1 MKSARSLAIG
11 VVALALL
18 ATGCT
23 SSGDDEDT
31 AAPGGTITVWTHT
44 NKSFNKAYQELGD
57 AYMAENPDATIEF
70 ETFEYD
76 SYIQTLQTSLPAGNE
91 ADILQMFGSW
101 TCSYADNLSTVPD
114 DVSTLSEAEDAFFPG
129 PLGGYQCDDQL
140 YGMPQE
146 SNVEYG
152 ATLVNTA
159 MAEDADVAL
168 DGWESFDEFKAD
180 AKKMT
185 VVEDGSITRAGYHF
199 TTNDGISYSLLS
211 LILQNGGSYLAEDGT
226 FTFQTP
232 EATASMELMKS
243 FVDEEIVDPTL
254 FTDTAN
260 WVGDCYFTELCAMGL
275 VGPWVVPEYATD
287 FPEVAADHRVCAA
300 ARRSRTAASPPTPAG
315 VLTVSSNSPEQEL
328 AWDFVSYVAQ
338 NDENALDWNLATGT
352 LPALKANTQGDARD
366 QLLADAAYLA
376 PWLDIL
382 GDATVRREPARP
394 RPAVLPDHRPQRPR
408 LPQRADECRGRPRR
422 HRAGG
427 ELPLAGVGT

>member
-1 MKSARSLAIG
+1 MRSARTLA
-11 VVALALL
+11 VVAVSLALL
-18 ATGCT
+18 ATGC
-23 SSGDDEDT
+23 SSSDDDEDA

-44 NKSFNKAYQELGD
+44 NKSFNKAYDELGA
-57 AYMAENPDATIEF
+57 AYMAENPDATIKF
-70 ETFEYD
+70 ETFDYD
-76 SYIQTLQTSLPAGNE
+76 TYIQTLQTSLPAGNE

-101 TCSYADNLSTVPD
+101 TCSYADNLSTVPEGI
-114 DVSTLSEAEDAFFPG
+114 STMGDAEKAFFPG

-140 YGMPQE
+140 YGLPQE

-168 DGWESFDEFKAD
+168 DGWESFDEFRAD

-185 VVEDGSITRAGYHF
+185 VVEDGAITRAGYHF

-226 FTFQTP
+226 FTFQTA
-232 EATASMELMKS
+232 EAQASMELMKS
-243 FVDEEIVDPTL
+243 FIDEDIVDPTL

-287 FPEVAADHRVCAA
+287 FPEIAANTEYVPLPTLENSNFAADSGWGLA
-300 ARRSRTAASPPTPAG
+300 
-315 VLTVSSNSPEQEL
+315 VSSNSPEQEL
-328 AWDFVSYVAQ
+328 AWDFVSFVAQ
-338 NDENALDWNLATGT
+338 NDTNALDWNLATGT
-352 LPALKANTQGDARD
+352 LPALNANTEGDARD
-366 QLLADAAYLA
+366 QLLTDAAYLA

-382 GDATVRREPARP
+382 GDAQFVGS
-394 RPAVLPDHRPQRPR
+394 LPDRDR
-408 LPQRADECRGRPRR
+408 LFYRIIVPNVLDYLNGQTSAED
-422 HRAGG
+422 A
-427 ELPLAGVGT
+427 LAAIEQEANSL

>member
-23 SSGDDEDT
+23 SSGDDEDP
-31 AAPGGTITVWTHT
+31 AAPGGSITIWTHV
-44 NKSFNKAYQELGD
+44 NKSFNKSYQELID
-57 AYMAENPDATIEF
+57 AYMADNPDATIKL
-70 ETFEYD
+70 ETFDYD

-101 TCSYADNLSTVPD
+101 TCSYSDNLSTVPD
-114 DVSTLSEAEDAFFPG
+114 DIASIADAEDAFFPG

-159 MAEDADVAL
+159 MAGDADVAL

-185 VVEDGSITRAGYHF
+185 VVEDGEITRAGYHF

-211 LILQNGGSYLAEDGT
+211 LILQNGGSYLDDDGT

-232 EATASMELMKS
+232 EAQASMELMKS
-243 FVDEEIVDPTL
+243 FVDEQIVDPVL

-287 FPEVAADHRVCAA
+287 FPEVTAVTEYVPLPTLENSSFAAD
-300 ARRSRTAASPPTPAG
+300 SG
-315 VLTVSSNSPEQEL
+315 WGLTVSSNSPEQEL

-338 NDENALDWNLATGT
+338 NEQNALDWNLATGT
-352 LPALKANTQGDARD
+352 LPALKANTEGDARD

-382 GDATVRREPARP
+382 GDAQYVGS
-394 RPAVLPDHRPQRPR
+394 LPDRDR
-408 LPQRADECRGRPRR
+408 LFYRIIVPNVLDYLNGQTSVEDA
-422 HRAGG
+422 
-427 ELPLAGVGT
+427 LAAIEQEANAL

>member
-1 MKSARSLAIG
+1 MKSAQTMAIG
-11 VVALALL
+11 VVALALF

-23 SSGDDEDT
+23 SSDDDQDA

-44 NKSFNKAYQELGD
+44 NKSFNKAYQELGA

-70 ETFEYD
+70 ETFDYD
-76 SYIQTLQTSLPAGNE
+76 AYIQTLQTSLPAGNE

-101 TCSYADNLSTVPD
+101 TCSYADNLSTVPE
-114 DVSTLSEAEDAFFPG
+114 DVSTVKEAEEAFFPG

-168 DGWESFDEFKAD
+168 DGWASFDEFKAD

-185 VVEDGSITRAGYHF
+185 VVEDGAITRAGYHF

-232 EATASMELMKS
+232 EAQASMELMKS
-243 FVDEEIVDPTL
+243 YVDEEIVDPTL

-287 FPEVAADHRVCAA
+287 FPEVTANTEYVPLPTLENSSFAADSGWGLA
-300 ARRSRTAASPPTPAG
+300 
-315 VLTVSSNSPEQEL
+315 VSSNSPEQEL

-338 NDENALDWNLATGT
+338 NDQNALDWNLATGT

-366 QLLADAAYLA
+366 QLLADAKYLA

-382 GDATVRREPARP
+382 GDAEYVGS
-394 RPAVLPDHRPQRPR
+394 LPDRDR
-408 LPQRADECRGRPRR
+408 LFYRIIVPNVLDYLNGQTSVEDA
-422 HRAGG
+422 
-427 ELPLAGVGT
+427 LAAIEEEANSL

>member
-1 MKSARSLAIG
+1 MKSVRRLAIG
-11 VVALALL
+11 GVVLALL

-23 SSGDDEDT
+23 SSGDGEDT

-91 ADILQMFGSW
+91 ADVLQMFGSW

-114 DVSTLSEAEDAFFPG
+114 DVSSLSEAEDAFFPG

-211 LILQNGGSYLAEDGT
+211 LILQNGGSYLADDGT
-226 FTFQTP
+226 FSFQTP

-260 WVGDCYFTELCAMGL
+260 WVGDCYFTEICAMGL
-275 VGPWVVPEYATD
+275 VGPWVVPEYAAD
-287 FPEVAADHRVCAA
+287 FPDVAAVTEYVPLPTIENSTFAA
-300 ARRSRTAASPPTPAG
+300 DSG
-315 VLTVSSNSPEQEL
+315 WGLTVSSNSPEQEL

-338 NDENALDWNLATGT
+338 NEGNALEWNLSTGT
-352 LPALKANTQGDARD
+352 LPALKTNTEGDARD
-366 QLLADAAYLA
+366 QLLADAAYLG

-382 GDATVRREPARP
+382 GDAQYVGS
-394 RPAVLPDHRPQRPR
+394 LPDRDR
-408 LPQRADECRGRPRR
+408 LFYRIIVPNVLDYLNGQTSVEDA
-422 HRAGG
+422 
-427 ELPLAGVGT
+427 LAAIEQEANSL

>member
-23 SSGDDEDT
+23 SSGDDEDA
-31 AAPGGTITVWTHT
+31 AAPGGTITVWTHV

-70 ETFEYD
+70 ETFDYD

-101 TCSYADNLSTVPD
+101 TCSYADNLSTVPE
-114 DVSTLSEAEDAFFPG
+114 DVSSLADAEDAFFPG

-185 VVEDGSITRAGYHF
+185 VVEDGAITRAGYHF

-211 LILQNGGSYLAEDGT
+211 LILQNGGSYLADDGT

-232 EATASMELMKS
+232 EAQASMELMKS

-287 FPEVAADHRVCAA
+287 FPEVTANTEYVPLPTLENSSFAAD
-300 ARRSRTAASPPTPAG
+300 SG
-315 VLTVSSNSPEQEL
+315 WGLTVSSNSPEQEL

-338 NDENALDWNLATGT
+338 NDAERPGLEPRDRN
-352 LPALKANTQGDARD
+352 PAGAEGEH
-366 QLLADAAYLA
+366 
-376 PWLDIL
+376 P
-382 GDATVRREPARP
+382 GRRARP
-394 RPAVLPDHRPQRPR
+394 AARR
-408 LPQRADECRGRPRR
+408 CRVPGTVAGHPGRR
-422 HRAGG
+422 
-427 ELPLAGVGT
+427 

>member
-1 MKSARSLAIG
+1 MKSSRSMAIG

-23 SSGDDEDT
+23 SSGDNKDA
-31 AAPGGTITVWTHT
+31 AAPGGTVTVWTHV

-57 AYMAENPDATIEF
+57 AYMAENPGTEIKF
-70 ETFEYD
+70 ETFDYD

-101 TCSYADNLSTVPD
+101 TCSYADNLSTVPENI
-114 DVSTLSEAEDAFFPG
+114 STMKEAEDAFFPG

-159 MAEDADVAL
+159 MAEDAGVAL
-168 DGWESFDEFKAD
+168 DGWANFDEFKAD
-180 AKKMT
+180 AKKLT
-185 VVEDGSITRAGYHF
+185 VVDNGSITRAGYHF
-199 TTNDGISYSLLS
+199 TTNDGISYTLLS

-232 EATASMELMKS
+232 EAQASMELMKS
-243 FVDEEIVDPTL
+243 FVDEQIVDPTL

-260 WVGDCYFTELCAMGL
+260 WVGDCFFTELCAMGL

-287 FPEVAADHRVCAA
+287 FPDVVANTEYVPLPTLENSSFAADSGWGLA
-300 ARRSRTAASPPTPAG
+300 
-315 VLTVSSNSPEQEL
+315 VSSNSPEQEL

-338 NDENALDWNLATGT
+338 NDQNALDWNLATGT

-382 GDATVRREPARP
+382 GDAKYIGS
-394 RPAVLPDHRPQRPR
+394 LPDRDR
-408 LPQRADECRGRPRR
+408 LFYRVIVPNVLDYLNGQTSVEDALSAIEQE
-422 HRAGG
+422 ANS
-427 ELPLAGVGT
+427 L

>member
-23 SSGDDEDT
+23 SSGGDEDT
-31 AAPGGTITVWTHT
+31 AAPGGTITLWTHT
-44 NKSFNKAYQELGD
+44 NKSFNKAYEELG
-57 AYMAENPDATIEF
+57 ASYMAENPDATIEF
-70 ETFEYD
+70 ETFDYD

-91 ADILQMFGSW
+91 ADVLQMFGSW

-114 DVSTLSEAEDAFFPG
+114 DISSMADAEEAFFRG

-159 MAEDADVAL
+159 MAADADVAL
-168 DGWESFDEFKAD
+168 DGWESFDDFKAD

-185 VVEDGSITRAGYHF
+185 VVEDGAITRAGYHF

-232 EATASMELMKS
+232 EAQASMELMKS
-243 FVDEEIVDPTL
+243 FVDEQIVDPTL

-287 FPEVAADHRVCAA
+287 FADVAAVTEYVPLPTLENSSFAA
-300 ARRSRTAASPPTPAG
+300 DSGWGLA
-315 VLTVSSNSPEQEL
+315 VSSNSPEQEL

-338 NDENALDWNLATGT
+338 NDQNALDWNLATGT

-382 GDATVRREPARP
+382 GDAQYVGS
-394 RPAVLPDHRPQRPR
+394 LPDRDR
-408 LPQRADECRGRPRR
+408 LFYRIIVPNVLDYLNGQTSVEDA
-422 HRAGG
+422 
-427 ELPLAGVGT
+427 LAAIEQEANSL